1 MVDKDYWYDWAKDVK
16 YEKKARNKSKFMIL
30 GIESI
35 WERYSSSAMTFEWF
49 VIPIFFSHD

>member
-35 WERYSSSAMTFEWF
+35 
-49 VIPIFFSHD
+49 